1 MEFKAAK
8 IVRGKGKA
16 NERILYLIFLSLV
29 IINNVNGQK
38 YGKKL
43 GTSENSLVVVPTGMK

>member
-8 IVRGKGKA
+8 IVIGKGKA
-16 NERILYLIFLSLV
+16 NERILYLISLSLV

-43 GTSENSLVVVPTGMK
+43 GTSENSLVVVPTSMK